1 MIMETVCE
9 LQTEE
14 MIKLHQFSLTMLSKK
29 NIFLININYIQL
41 FELLHDVIFE
51 CEKKRINIQNSEKY
65 NGKSI
70 NYSPTY
76 ITHLIHVF

>member
-51 CEKKRINIQNSEKY
+51 CEKKNESIFKTVQNITEN
-65 NGKSI
+65 
-70 NYSPTY
+70 P
-76 ITHLIHVF
+76 